1 MFTVSRNLIWLV
13 RKVIPSIIKSSA
25 YNWIEYLHGW
35 FQIQWKGLGSSAQ
48 FNSMMGDKP
57 QELTAL
63 LMRHIT
69 FWVKQKACYQLM
81 WWPTGERGLKYAHW
95 SVVKNPRNKVWS
107 TVAKCSSYATD
118 NMRVEKG
125 WRGANAI
132 KSNFNW
138 I

>member
-1 MFTVSRNLIWLV
+1 LFTVSKNLIWFV
-13 RKVIPSIIKSSA
+13 RKVIPSIIKTSA
-25 YNWIEYLHGW
+25 YNWIQYLHGW

-63 LMRHIT
+63 LMRHIR

-81 WWPTGERGLKYAHW
+81 WWPTGERPQICALKCRQKPQKQ
-95 SVVKNPRNKVWS
+95 SLVNCGKVFII
-107 TVAKCSSYATD
+107 CHTD
-118 NMRVEKG
+118 DIMRVEKG
-125 WRGANAI
+125 ATAI